1 MGNCKMCV
9 QDRRECLSCMDNPV
23 FSNVPT
29 ESKFVPYIPLCPIG
43 DGSCAFDPAY
53 IRLQNPEWYRKLFG
67 DMEPDEA
74 MRECLRQ
81 TGQMPEEK
89 VYFVSCRLR
98 ITEEGGV
105 YTIYDAKYGRIK
117 NANATKEEADACIRD
132 VQERRSEYRKQRKNY
147 R

>member
-23 FSNVPT
+23 FRNIPT

-53 IRLQNPEWYRKLFG
+53 IRVQNPEWYRKLFG
-67 DMEPDEA
+67 DVEPEEA

-89 VYFVSCRLR
+89 VYFASRRLR

-132 VQERRSEYRKQRKNY
+132 AQERRSKYRKQRKNY